1 MDVKHENNGHELR
14 LYYTYTEAYRLA
26 QLAERTAVSR
36 KVDGS
41 SPLSMKR
48 PVLPRP

>member
-26 QLAERTAVSR
+26 QLAERASNFAVLAVQVR
-36 KVDGS
+36 Y
-41 SPLSMKR
+41 R
-48 PVLPRP
+48 